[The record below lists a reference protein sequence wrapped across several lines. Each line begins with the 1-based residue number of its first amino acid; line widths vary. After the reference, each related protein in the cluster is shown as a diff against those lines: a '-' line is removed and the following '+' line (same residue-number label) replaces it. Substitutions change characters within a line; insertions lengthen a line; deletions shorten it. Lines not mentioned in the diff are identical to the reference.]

1 MRRALAAVLALLLTG
16 APAVASA
23 CALACPAPAT
33 ASTVVTVSV
42 AADMPA
48 DCAAMHHAGGAM
60 PAAEARTALHPSAA
74 PAPMA
79 ACCAMTAAPA
89 DLPSASLDRVAA
101 ATLLDLPVD
110 TRVVRLAL
118 PGVATRGPAP
128 PPGVPL
134 DRARRTDILRL

>member
-33 ASTVVTVSV
+33 ASTVVTAAV
-42 AADMPA
+42 AAEMPA
-48 DCAAMHHAGGAM
+48 DCAAMHHAGGAV
-60 PAAEARTALHPSAA
+60 PSADAHTALHPSAP

-79 ACCAMTAAPA
+79 GCCALAAAPA
-89 DLPSASLDRVAA
+89 DLTSASLDRVAA

-110 TRVVRLAL
+110 TRVARLAV
-118 PGVATRGPAP
+118 PAVPTRGPAP